1 MSDKTFA
8 EFSETLT
15 LEIPNISQKLSG
27 FAEAKNNSRGLII
40 EVAAIHAGLTA
51 NFNHYGSK
59 ALEQSLSTWVN
70 PYPKPIILNH
80 DLSVDPIGRVMAA
93 KMDSEKDG
101 TPFVRLQIAITDPAA
116 IEKISDQ
123 RYLTGSVG
131 GRSEAALCSVCG
143 KDWAEATMMGP
154 VPCRHIRG
162 RTYKGQLAFLERIG
176 LGFKEYSF
184 VNNPADSRSQ
194 VIDNSDTPSDAGLI
208 PVESDGWVTAAKFFS
223 LNMEKEEVLEYTES
237 EEKDLLEG
245 LKKKESA
252 PLYLSL
258 KGAFLSSLAYAEEL
272 HDNKEIFTVSDTE
285 VRDVE
290 DVLAV
295 TEELSDDLRGLQQS
309 AGLTESEEDTGHE
322 QEDLEDEPVAAQHA
336 EDEAGSEE
344 DEPVLEEEQ
353 TENNDEQDS
362 EEESDDD
369 MDSAED
375 VEEATPRPQGQEKIR
390 TTDMDSKF
398 NRPLEDVPSPKI
410 GGDKT
415 REEDESEDGEE
426 IIDQTELEAQE
437 DNNIDF
443 ELLVEEMISREEALV
458 EENARL
464 KKALHRMLAER
475 VVDAKIGLGIEN
487 VENRGE
493 LINEH
498 VSRSA
503 SSLADTMRDL
513 ASSPMK
519 FRPIIAEIPEMDQS
533 DVSITDDGSHIDGE
547 TSGSVEVVDPLSTA
561 EQLFV
566 DALMGRRKL

>member
-27 FAEAKNNSRGLII
+27 FSEAKNSNRGLII

-51 NFNHYGSK
+51 NFNHYGAK
-59 ALEQSLSTWVN
+59 ALEQSLSSWVS

-93 KMDSEKDG
+93 KMDTEKDG
-101 TPFVRLQIAITDPAA
+101 TPFVRLQIAITDPSA

-194 VIDNSDTPSDAGLI
+194 VLDNSEDPTDGQLLPS
-208 PVESDGWVTAAKFFS
+208 ESDGWVASAKFFS

-237 EEKDLLEG
+237 EERDLLQG

-258 KGAFLSSLAYAEEL
+258 KGAFLSSLAFAEEL
-272 HDNKEIFTVSDTE
+272 HDDKEIFTVSDTE
-285 VRDVE
+285 VQDVE

-295 TEELSDDLRGLQQS
+295 TEELS
-309 AGLTESEEDTGHE
+309 
-322 QEDLEDEPVAAQHA
+322 EDLL
-336 EDEAGSEE
+336 GM
-344 DEPVLEEEQ
+344 Q
-353 TENNDEQDS
+353 TV
-362 EEESDDD
+362 EESDVSDD
-369 MDSAED
+369 SIETDGDEAIEEPVSSDEEVVSEEVDEPRDETVSEDVEDSEDEVENDSAEEEEAD
-375 VEEATPRPQGQEKIR
+375 VEEAATRPQGQEKAR
-390 TTDMDSKF
+390 TSDVDSKF
-398 NRPLEDVPSPKI
+398 NRPLEDVPSVKI

-415 REEDESEDGEE
+415 REEDESDEDEE
-426 IIDQTELEAQE
+426 SIDETELEAQE
-437 DNNIDF
+437 SNDIDF

-475 VVDAKIGLGIEN
+475 VVDAKIALGIESMD
-487 VENRGE
+487 NRSD
-493 LINEH
+493 LIDEH
-498 VSRSA
+498 VIRSA

-513 ASSPMK
+513 AMSPMK
-519 FRPIIAEIPEMDQS
+519 VRPVIAEMPEMDQS

-547 TSGSVEVVDPLSTA
+547 TTESVRVDDPMSTA